1 MSGEGVNPP
10 VRPPSLEER
19 LAEDRTS
26 GVVTFRKAVS
36 VRGRGDE
43 GGEGLC
49 EFWEGCKN
57 C

>member
-49 EFWEGCKN
+49 EFWEGGKN